1 MTDPNWR
8 RPAVMR
14 TRLSWG
20 TIRVGAAAAFV
31 AVLAVVG
38 VARSA
43 PDTAHVCPTSQ
54 LHVWLTHADAGG
66 GSIHGYFAF
75 TNRGPSTCSLRGWPI
90 VVALRAG
97 ARTAAAHAN
106 YGAVAGYTKPVHG
119 APTVRLQ
126 PERTAVAA
134 FAVADRG
141 AGGAGACP
149 PPYDRLRVTPPG
161 NTASAFIRSWKL
173 SYFGHTIP
181 ACSPIV
187 VTQVVPA
194 SYLPTHG

>member
-1 MTDPNWR
+1 M
-8 RPAVMR
+8 
-14 TRLSWG
+14 
-20 TIRVGAAAAFV
+20 GAAAVFLA
-31 AVLAVVG
+31 ALAVAG
-38 VARSA
+38 VARAA
-43 PDTAHVCPTSQ
+43 PDTARTCPTAQ
-54 LHVWLTHADAGG
+54 LHLWLTHADAGG
-66 GSIHGYFAF
+66 GGIHGYFAF

-97 ARTAAAHAN
+97 ASTDADRAQ
-106 YGAVAGYTKPVHG
+106 YGAVAGYAKPVHG
-119 APTVRLQ
+119 VPIVRLR
-126 PERTAVAA
+126 PGRTAVAA

-141 AGGAGACP
+141 AGAAGACP
-149 PPYDRLRVTPPG
+149 PPYDQLRVTPPG

-173 SYFGHTIP
+173 SYLGHTIP